1 MKRNNPTNATH
12 PIREQTVMRRS
23 AASIRLLVS
32 LAILPG
38 TPLLTEAQSLMG
50 QRDQFIGNPHCSD
63 WAGMSAGARFNWT
76 NTFLSSLSMGL
87 QKHRHEGQQK
97 YKNGEGIHEV
107 VAAIDKHCAD
117 NPRAQAS
124 DAAAPFLNP

>member
-1 MKRNNPTNATH
+1 MKRTNPLRDKTAT
-12 PIREQTVMRRS
+12 RNLLTSVRRLVPLVC
-23 AASIRLLVS
+23 LLG
-32 LAILPG
+32 LP
-38 TPLLTEAQSLMG
+38 LYTEAQSLMG
-50 QRDQFIGNPHCSD
+50 QRDQFIGNPQCSD
-63 WAGMSAGARFNWT
+63 WVDMSVGARFNWT

-117 NPRAQAS
+117 NPLAQAS
-124 DAAAPFLNP
+124 EAAAPFLNP

>member
-1 MKRNNPTNATH
+1 MKRKHPTG
-12 PIREQTVMRRS
+12 EQTATRRPL
-23 AASIRLLVS
+23 ALVRTLVS
-32 LAILPG
+32 LVILLG
-38 TPLLTEAQSLMG
+38 TPLFTEAQSLMG

-63 WAGMSAGARFNWT
+63 WAGMSVGARFNWT

-107 VAAIDKHCAD
+107 VAAIDKHCTD

-124 DAAAPFLNP
+124 EAAAPFLNP